1 MINTNLLRAAMVEA
15 GYSQAKLSKAMKWS
29 PNTTSA
35 KINNKSEITLR
46 EAAALC
52 DLLHINDL
60 EKRNRIFFA
69 QSVSN

>member
-1 MINTNLLRAAMVEA
+1 MINTNLLRVAMVEA
-15 GYSQAKLSKAMKWS
+15 GYSQAKLSKAMNWA

-52 DLLHINDL
+52 ELLQINDL
-60 EKRNRIFFA
+60 EKRNSIFFA
-69 QSVSN
+69 QTISN